1 MLNCKE
7 ATRMCSQ
14 ELERSLLLQARASL
28 RMHLM
33 RCSDCSNFRQQMQTL
48 HMAMQHYASGTAI
61 STSDDP
67 PTRAESW
74 S

>member
-7 ATRMCSQ
+7 VTELCSQ
-14 ELERSLLLQARASL
+14 EMERGLQLQERMSL

-33 RCSDCSNFRQQMQTL
+33 MCSGCSNFRKQMRAL
-48 HMAMQHYASGTAI
+48 RVAMQHYASGTAI

-67 PTRAESW
+67 AGER
-74 S
+74 